1 MMNLVLIATIYIT
14 LLFFISG
21 FHKIKDF
28 TNVVKGFMNK
38 TALPLPLAKIII
50 SAVIV
55 LEIVAP
61 FIISLY
67 SYNSNPQL
75 YTYAKLCLLALIV
88 FIILATF
95 LYHFPP
101 FGSNYYSFMS
111 NLSTL
116 GGLLLLYQHFFN

>member
-1 MMNLVLIATIYIT
+1 MNLVLIATIYIT

-50 SAVIV
+50 GCVIV

-111 NLSTL
+111 NLSTM
-116 GGLLLLYQHFFN
+116 GGLLLLYQHFNF

>member
-1 MMNLVLIATIYIT
+1 MTNLVLIATIYIT

-28 TNVVKGFMNK
+28 MNVVKGFMNK

-50 SAVIV
+50 SCVIV

>member
-28 TNVVKGFMNK
+28 TSVVKGFMNK

-50 SAVIV
+50 SCVIV

-67 SYNSNPQL
+67 SYNSNPRL

-116 GGLLLLYQHFFN
+116 GGLLLLYQHFFI

>member
-1 MMNLVLIATIYIT
+1 MNLILIATIYIT

-28 TNVVKGFMNK
+28 TNVVKEFMNK

-50 SAVIV
+50 SCVIV

>member
-1 MMNLVLIATIYIT
+1 MDLILISTIYIT

-28 TNVVKGFMNK
+28 MKVVKGFMNK
-38 TALPLPLAKIII
+38 TTIPLSLAKIII
-50 SAVIV
+50 SGVIL

-61 FIISLY
+61 FIISIY
-67 SYNSNPQL
+67 SYNSNPKL
-75 YTYAKLCLLALIV
+75 YTYTKLSLLGLII
-88 FIILATF
+88 FTFLATL

-101 FGSNYYSFMS
+101 FGENYYSFMS

-116 GGLLLLYQHFFN
+116 GGLLLLYQHFFI

>member
-1 MMNLVLIATIYIT
+1 MTGLILISTIYIT

-28 TNVVKGFMNK
+28 MKVVKDFTNK
-38 TALPLPLAKIII
+38 TAIPLSLSKIII
-50 SAVIV
+50 SCVIV

-67 SYNSNPQL
+67 SYNSNKNL
-75 YTYAKLCLLALIV
+75 YIYAKLGLLGLIV
-88 FIILATF
+88 FTVLSTLI
-95 LYHFPP
+95 YHFPP

-116 GGLLLLYQHFFN
+116 GGLLLLYQHFFV

>member
-1 MMNLVLIATIYIT
+1 MNLVLISTIYIT
-14 LLFFISG
+14 LLFFVSG
-21 FHKIKDF
+21 FEKIKDF
-28 TNVVKGFMNK
+28 MKVVKGFMNK

-50 SAVIV
+50 GCVIV